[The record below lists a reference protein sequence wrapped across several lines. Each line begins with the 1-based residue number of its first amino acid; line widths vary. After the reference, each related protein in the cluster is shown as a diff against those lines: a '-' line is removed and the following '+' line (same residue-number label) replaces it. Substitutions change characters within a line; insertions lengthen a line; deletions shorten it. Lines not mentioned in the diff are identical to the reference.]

1 MGTGI
6 SMDSVDT
13 EPHQEGDEMM
23 ETTVVGYDYGRNAL
37 WVSSSVVP
45 SMILLTKHDL
55 RDMDMRTVRDYEYV
69 MKDALD
75 DARHKLDEYDNY
87 IQWLCQFVPEDRWDE
102 VYDEMTRMG
111 IDYRGADD
119 V

>member
-6 SMDSVDT
+6 SRDSVDT
-13 EPHQEGDEMM
+13 EPHQEGDEMTG
-23 ETTVVGYDYGRNAL
+23 TTVVGYDWGRNAL

-45 SMILLTKHDL
+45 SMILLTKHDS
-55 RDMDMRTVRDYEYV
+55 RDMDMRTARTYEYV

-75 DARHKLDEYDNY
+75 DARYKLEEYDNY

-102 VYDEMTRMG
+102 VLAGMASMG
-111 IDYRGADD
+111 IDYKD
-119 V
+119 